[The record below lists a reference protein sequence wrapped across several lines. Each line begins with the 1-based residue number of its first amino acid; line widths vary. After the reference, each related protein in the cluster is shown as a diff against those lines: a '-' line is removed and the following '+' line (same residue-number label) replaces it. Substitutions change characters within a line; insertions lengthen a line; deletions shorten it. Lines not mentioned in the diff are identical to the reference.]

1 MSKTKNRI
9 LDTALRLFNEK
20 GLSQVTLRTI
30 ASEMGISQGNL
41 NYHYKK
47 REDIIVALYFQLI
60 EKIDARMEQSKSE
73 KVDLSVLLDT
83 SELIMTSLFQYR
95 FILLDFV
102 QVMRENEVIKKHFL
116 ELSNRRKDEFLFLF
130 NALEKDGV
138 MRKEQY
144 KNEFLFLYQRIK
156 IMGDF
161 WISSAEVTY
170 DRLTIDVLKEYAEVI
185 SLEMYPYLT
194 EKGQKQLKD
203 LLPLLERK

>member
-83 SELIMTSLFQYR
+83 SELIMTSLFEYR